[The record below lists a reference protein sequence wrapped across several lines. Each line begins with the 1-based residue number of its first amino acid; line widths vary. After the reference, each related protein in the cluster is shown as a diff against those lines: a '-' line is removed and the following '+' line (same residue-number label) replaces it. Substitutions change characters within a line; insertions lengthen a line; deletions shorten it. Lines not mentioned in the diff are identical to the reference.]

1 MSDECSTA
9 PTLVDSSDLSTP
21 ELSPPASDS
30 ESSNDGAFFSALS
43 SSDETPDVMTDISV
57 HISSKTKSP
66 IALEFPTMNIQY
78 TSPEKVFRVGKNTR
92 PRVPPR
98 RPAPLPLV
106 DSLPSSPTY
115 SRPRKLQKPRRTF
128 SDSDDSAPSS
138 PSFFS
143 RPVGLLR
150 RATGYAP
157 IKPSYR
163 TRRSSLPSIPSAS
176 TFPIHNHNVRTR
188 ANERAVK
195 FQSPLHENSR
205 CSHRRRARSPYPNR
219 NASTDALVSLAWTG
233 EFPSSASVNAK
244 SSMGDT
250 FFYSSMGIATT
261 SLKNGWKSTWSFSGE
276 RADDWDDTT
285 EDNDMVVMSPPVA
298 VPLLSPQYRGEPT
311 KGHRRRW
318 TLAMAITD
326 DGISD
331 EMLMDELERMRT
343 VEKMWQWEW
352 RRNVMTPSTT
362 STVSTADPRMPLI
375 DASHDEHATLKPSLP
390 CLSDPALSAVWQSAR
405 RALLICREFVRTERH
420 YLLAIRRLSSGDT
433 LTSPPALMLTYLP
446 ALLEA
451 SEELL
456 KGLEANPSAQGVANA
471 FLSCEDK
478 LDAALVGWCGVV
490 GGFFVGADEGVAKRE
505 RASSAT
511 TRKVDAD
518 AANST
523 IKRRVNSWGKRI
535 NSFKAL
541 GGSAPPTPSLEST
554 KLPSKRERGRPS
566 VRDLAILPTQRVMRY
581 TLLFKDLYSH
591 TPVGNSSRDGVEKAM
606 SAAIS
611 LAQKCDRAQG
621 NAAFLHKPTKNK

>member
-9 PTLVDSSDLSTP
+9 PSLVDSSDLSTP

-66 IALEFPTMNIQY
+66 IALKFPTMNVQY
-78 TSPEKVFRVGKNTR
+78 TSPEKILRVGKNTR
-92 PRVPPR
+92 PRAPPR

-115 SRPRKLQKPRRTF
+115 SRPRKLQKPKRNF
-128 SDSDDSAPSS
+128 SESDSAPSS
-138 PSFFS
+138 PSFS

-150 RATGYAP
+150 WATGYAP

-176 TFPIHNHNVRTR
+176 TFPTHNHNVRTR
-188 ANERAVK
+188 ANERTVK
-195 FQSPLHENSR
+195 FQSPLHEENSR
-205 CSHRRRARSPYPNR
+205 CSHRRRDRSPYPNR
-219 NASTDALVSLAWTG
+219 SASTDALVSLAWTG
-233 EFPSSASVNAK
+233 EFPSSASLNAK

-261 SLKNGWKSTWSFSGE
+261 SLKNGWKSTWSFSGD
-276 RADDWDDTT
+276 RADDWEDAAEDRDTAL
-285 EDNDMVVMSPPVA
+285 VSSPIA
-298 VPLLSPQYRGEPT
+298 TPLLSPQYRRDPT
-311 KGHRRRW
+311 KGHHRRW
-318 TLAMAITD
+318 TLAMAIAD

-352 RRNVMTPSTT
+352 RRNVMTPSTA
-362 STVSTADPRMPLI
+362 SSISTADSGTPLV

-390 CLSDPALSAVWQSAR
+390 CLSDPALSAVWQNAR
-405 RALLICREFVRTERH
+405 RALLICREFIRTERH
-420 YLLAIRRLSSGDT
+420 YLLAIRNLSASDT
-433 LTSPPALMLTYLP
+433 LTTPPALMLTYLP
-446 ALLEA
+446 ALIEA

-456 KGLEANPSAQGVANA
+456 RRLESNPSAQGVANA

-490 GGFFVGADEGVAKRE
+490 GGFFVGADEGVVKRE

-511 TRKVDAD
+511 TSRVDAD
-518 AANST
+518 AANGI

-535 NSFKAL
+535 NSIKAL
-541 GGSAPPTPSLEST
+541 GGSTPSAPSQESH
-554 KLPSKRERGRPS
+554 KLPSKRERSRPA
-566 VRDLAILPTQRVMRY
+566 VRDLAILPTQRIMRY
-581 TLLFKDLYSH
+581 TLLLKDLYSH
-591 TPVGNSSRDGVEKAM
+591 TPIGNSSRDGVEKAM